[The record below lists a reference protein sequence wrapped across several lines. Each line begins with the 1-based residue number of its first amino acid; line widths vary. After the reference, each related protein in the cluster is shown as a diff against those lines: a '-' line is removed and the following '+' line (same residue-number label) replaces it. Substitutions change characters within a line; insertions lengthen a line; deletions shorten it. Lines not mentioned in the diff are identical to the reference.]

1 MTSRSIK
8 AAAVVAV
15 VGIAAY
21 WYWSP
26 FLAVRQMRTA
36 AQEGNAGAF
45 NEHVDYPK
53 VRESIKGQFSSMFE
67 QKSALPAD
75 PHDRLAQAGAAFGAR
90 LGMVMVNQFVD
101 AMVRPE
107 TVMRAMEYGQFPDKS
122 APPGAAAPQD
132 GAAADVRTDT
142 AQAPADA
149 APGQSK
155 PKWRYERKG
164 VNKVVAYST
173 AEEGQGRGKFAFV
186 LQRQGFADWKLT
198 EVLLQDSKR

>member
-8 AAAVVAV
+8 AATVVAV

-26 FLAVRQMRTA
+26 FLAVRQMRSA
-36 AQEGNAGAF
+36 AREGNAGAF

-75 PHDRLAQAGAAFGAR
+75 PHNRLAQAGAAFGAR

-101 AMVRPE
+101 GMVRPE

-132 GAAADVRTDT
+132 GAAADG
-142 AQAPADA
+142 QADA
-149 APGQSK
+149 APDQSK

-198 EVLLQDSKR
+198 EVLLQDSIR